1 MYAWWT
7 VTLMLALLVGY
18 GVVWTIWKMTTTQM
32 DLLGN
37 ALGALGEG
45 VKIAAVIW
53 FLVAWWVPRKKEFDR
68 AEPGTGGA

>member
-7 VTLMLALLVGY
+7 VTLMLALLVAY

-32 DLLGN
+32 DFLGN

-53 FLVAWWVPRKKEFDR
+53 FLARWWLPRKKEFDR
-68 AEPGTGGA
+68 AESGSGGA